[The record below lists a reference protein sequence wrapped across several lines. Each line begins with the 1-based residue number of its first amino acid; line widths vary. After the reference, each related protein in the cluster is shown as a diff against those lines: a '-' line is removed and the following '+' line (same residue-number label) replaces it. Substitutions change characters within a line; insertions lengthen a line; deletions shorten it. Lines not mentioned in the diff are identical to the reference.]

1 VALLGAVLRPGGQWQ
16 APQVFGTVCLAVAFL
31 SHFTVFFRSRRA
43 GTLLVIAAPWLAIGC
58 SPAIL
63 HFGPFYLW
71 ALGIGLIHI
80 SRA

>member
-1 VALLGAVLRPGGQWQ
+1 
-16 APQVFGTVCLAVAFL
+16 VAFL